1 MARRRI
7 RISNLRKGLKI
18 DRPAL
23 RRMIAALD
31 AETPWTCPPGEL
43 SLVFVDTAEII
54 RLHDEFLEDPT
65 VTDVITFPGDTQDD
79 PTDPEPFAGEICV
92 CADQAVREAPR
103 HGFTPDDELTLYV
116 VHGWL
121 HLAGHCDLSD
131 EPRAAM
137 RDAEK
142 ACLAMLRGRGLMPA
156 YGFPVDCA
164 AR

>member
-1 MARRRI
+1 MARRPV

-31 AETPWTCPPGEL
+31 AQMPWTCPPGEL

-65 VTDVITFPGDTQDD
+65 VTDVITFPGDTMDD

-103 HGFTPDDELTLYV
+103 HDFTPDDELTLYV

-121 HLAGHCDLSD
+121 HLAGHCDLTD

-142 ACLAMLRGRGLMPA
+142 ACLAMLRAKGLMPR
-156 YGFPVDCA
+156 YVFPPDCGA
-164 AR
+164 